1 MRPWISAFVLSWS
14 IWDINDPG
22 KFLDFAGRNQDCIAQ
37 ESVHMRE
44 RTHLVQFAK
53 GQAFALID
61 GGQSHEMHIPAS
73 WPRRA

>member
-1 MRPWISAFVLSWS
+1 
-14 IWDINDPG
+14 
-22 KFLDFAGRNQDCIAQ
+22 
-37 ESVHMRE
+37 MRE